1 MKTPKFLILP
11 SEVES
16 GGGTVSPKTD
26 CETNRITRTSYNSS
40 QMKES
45 MIFGFTFN
53 KKKQNPVDVINKWKM
68 NSENGISDVCKKRK
82 LTIPYSDRAMLSV
95 TRSGVWCCVECFE
108 IKLKKKIPEKDWK
121 GIEKQRI

>member
-45 MIFGFTFN
+45 IIFGFTFN
-53 KKKQNPVDVINKWKM
+53 KKKENPVDVINKWKM
-68 NSENGISDVCKKRK
+68 YSENDISDVSNSQEEETQ
-82 LTIPYSDRAMLSV
+82 L
-95 TRSGVWCCVECFE
+95 
-108 IKLKKKIPEKDWK
+108 
-121 GIEKQRI
+121 